1 MPAQKINKLLIG
13 TNNRG
18 KLSEIKSLLPKNIK
32 IHSTSEFNLK
42 SPIENGNTFKENSLI
57 KAKYFSKKTGLTCL
71 ADDSGLEIDLLDKNP
86 GIYSA
91 RWGGKYGDF
100 NKAIKKVYREL
111 SKKDKN
117 WKHKKIRARFVC
129 ALSISFLD
137 KIIACVQ
144 GKIEGSISI
153 KPKGTNGFGY
163 DPIFVPKGKRKTFG
177 EMKPAK
183 KYKMDHRYF
192 AFKKLRKFLWVV
204 CFRLYKSLIYD

>member
-1 MPAQKINKLLIG
+1 MPKQKINKLLIG

-18 KLSEIKSLLPKNIK
+18 KLSEIKSLLPKNIE

-42 SPIENGNTFKENSLI
+42 SPIENGKTFKENSLI
-57 KAKYFSKKTGLTCL
+57 KSKYFSKKTGLICL

-91 RWGGKYGDF
+91 RWGGRHGDF
-100 NKAIKKVYREL
+100 NRAIKRVYREL
-111 SKKDKN
+111 RKKDKN
-117 WKHKKIRARFVC
+117 WKNKKIRARFVC

-192 AFKKLRKFLWVV
+192 AFKKLRKFL
-204 CFRLYKSLIYD
+204 